1 MTDNEIHKYLIKH
14 NWAVNS
20 HEFISIMNKSPQIER
35 TEYNSQNDILTVYT
49 HGYVFSCKWVLNEIK
64 EN

>member
-1 MTDNEIHKYLIKH
+1 MTDDEIHEYLIKH
-14 NWAVNS
+14 NWVVNS
-20 HEFISIMNKSPQIER
+20 HEFISIMNESPQIER

-49 HGYVFSCKWVLNEIK
+49 YDHVFLCKWVLNEIK

>member
-1 MTDNEIHKYLIKH
+1 MTDDEMHEYLIKH
-14 NWAVNS
+14 NRAVNS
-20 HEFISIMNKSPQIER
+20 HQFITIINENHQIER

-49 HGYVFSCKWVLNEIK
+49 YDHVFSCKWVLNEIK

>member
-20 HEFISIMNKSPQIER
+20 HEFISIMNESPQIER
-35 TEYNSQNDILTVYT
+35 TEYNRQKVILIVYT
-49 HGYVFSCKWVLNEIK
+49 HVHVFSCKWALNEIK
-64 EN
+64 E

>member
-49 HGYVFSCKWVLNEIK
+49 YDHVFSCKWVLNEIK
-64 EN
+64 E

>member
-1 MTDNEIHKYLIKH
+1 MIDDEIHEYLIKH

-20 HEFISIMNKSPQIER
+20 HEFISIMNENPQIER

-49 HGYVFSCKWVLNEIK
+49 YDHVFSCKWVLNEIK
-64 EN
+64 E

>member
-20 HEFISIMNKSPQIER
+20 HEFISIMNESPQIEW
-35 TEYNSQNDILTVYT
+35 TEYNSRNDILIVYT
-49 HGYVFSCKWVLNEIK
+49 YDHVFSCKWVLNEIK
-64 EN
+64 E

>member
-1 MTDNEIHKYLIKH
+1 MTDNEIHKYLIIH

-20 HEFISIMNKSPQIER
+20 HEFISIMNESPQIER

-49 HGYVFSCKWVLNEIK
+49 YDHVFLCKWVLNEIK

>member
-20 HEFISIMNKSPQIER
+20 HEFISIMNESPQIER

-49 HGYVFSCKWVLNEIK
+49 YDHVFSCKWVLNEIK
-64 EN
+64 E

>member
-20 HEFISIMNKSPQIER
+20 HEFISIMNESPQIEW
-35 TEYNSQNDILTVYT
+35 TEYNSRNDILTVYT
-49 HGYVFSCKWVLNEIK
+49 YDHVFSCKWVLNEIK
-64 EN
+64 E

>member
-1 MTDNEIHKYLIKH
+1 MTDDEMHKYLIKH

-20 HEFISIMNKSPQIER
+20 HEFISIMNETPQIER

-49 HGYVFSCKWVLNEIK
+49 YDHVFSCKWVLNEIK
-64 EN
+64 E

>member
-20 HEFISIMNKSPQIER
+20 HEFISIMNESPQIER

-49 HGYVFSCKWVLNEIK
+49 HSHVFSCKWVLNEIK

>member
-20 HEFISIMNKSPQIER
+20 HEFISIMNESPQIER
-35 TEYNSQNDILTVYT
+35 TEYNTQNDILIVYT
-49 HGYVFSCKWVLNEIK
+49 HDHVFSCKWVLNEIK
-64 EN
+64 E

>member
-20 HEFISIMNKSPQIER
+20 HEFISIMNESPQI
-35 TEYNSQNDILTVYT
+35 DILTVYT
-49 HGYVFSCKWVLNEIK
+49 HDHVFSCKWVLNEIK
-64 EN
+64 E

>member
-20 HEFISIMNKSPQIER
+20 HEFILIMNESLQIEW
-35 TEYNSQNDILTVYT
+35 TEYNSKNDILTVYT
-49 HGYVFSCKWVLNEIK
+49 HNHVFSCKWVLNEIK
-64 EN
+64 E

>member
-20 HEFISIMNKSPQIER
+20 HELISIMNESPQIER

-49 HGYVFSCKWVLNEIK
+49 HDHVFSCKLVLNEIK
-64 EN
+64 E

>member
-20 HEFISIMNKSPQIER
+20 HEFISIMNESPQIGR
-35 TEYNSQNDILTVYT
+35 TEYNSQNDIL
-49 HGYVFSCKWVLNEIK
+49 K
-64 EN
+64 EL

>member
-20 HEFISIMNKSPQIER
+20 HEFISIMNESPQIER
-35 TEYNSQNDILTVYT
+35 TEYNSQNNILTVYT
-49 HGYVFSCKWVLNEIK
+49 HDHVFSCKWALNEIK
-64 EN
+64 E

>member
-20 HEFISIMNKSPQIER
+20 HEFISIMNESPQIER

-49 HGYVFSCKWVLNEIK
+49 LDDVFSCKWVLNEIK
-64 EN
+64 E

>member
-20 HEFISIMNKSPQIER
+20 HEFISIMNESPQIER

-49 HGYVFSCKWVLNEIK
+49 YDHVFSCKWVLNEIK

>member
-20 HEFISIMNKSPQIER
+20 HEFISIMNESPQIER
-35 TEYNSQNDILTVYT
+35 TEYNSQNDILIVYT
-49 HGYVFSCKWVLNEIK
+49 HDHVFSCKWVLNEIK
-64 EN
+64 E